1 MANDF
6 HLFSPQHVVVVAAIP
21 LAGLVLAAVCRRGE
35 MAARHLRFATAA
47 FLAANELIWWGYR
60 YATEGSRFPEGPPLQ
75 LCDVTVWATVAAL
88 LTLNRWCCD
97 VAYFAGLAGSGMAVL
112 TPDLWAPLWSDPSV

>member
-60 YATEGSRFPEGPPLQ
+60 YATEGSRFPEGLPLQ
-75 LCDVTVWATVAAL
+75 LCDVTVWAT
-88 LTLNRWCCD
+88 